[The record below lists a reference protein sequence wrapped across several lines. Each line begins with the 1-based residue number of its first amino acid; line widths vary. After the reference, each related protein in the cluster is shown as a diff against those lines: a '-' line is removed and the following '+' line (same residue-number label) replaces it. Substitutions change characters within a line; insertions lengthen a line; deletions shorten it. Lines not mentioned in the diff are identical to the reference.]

1 MLLALI
7 LAASSPTNTVGRF
20 DRTNSRTPQGRSCRG
35 MLGGNCFACVC
46 ANNTNVA
53 LQSQNFSNAAWTS
66 FGGSVTV
73 TASDGSTFYRAP
85 DGTNTASRLT
95 ISAAC
100 TGSEKMIYQLLSTS
114 VAPTTGSV
122 WVKSISGTIS
132 VSLSN
137 GGGPGSTT
145 NCTNATT
152 DGWIQCS
159 HTRTTASGTYF
170 AIGCN
175 DTYSGAVNT
184 GPSDVLIWQGQLEDG
199 SAATCP
205 IVTTTIPVTRTGPC
219 SAVCQ

>member
-20 DRTNSRTPQGRSCRG
+20 DRTNSRTPQGRSSRG
-35 MLGGNCFACVC
+35 MIGGKCYSCVC
-46 ANNTNVA
+46 SDATNTA
-53 LQSQNFSNAAWTS
+53 LWSQSFSNPAWTV

-73 TASDGSTFYRAP
+73 TPSDGSSFYQAP
-85 DGTNTASRLT
+85 DGTSTAARLT

-100 TGSEKMIYQLLSTS
+100 TGSEKMIFQLLPSAA
-114 VAPTTGSV
+114 VPTTGSV

-145 NCTNATT
+145 NCVATSEWT
-152 DGWIQCS
+152 QCS
-159 HTRTTASGTYF
+159 HTRTTAAGGTYF

-175 DTYSGAVNT
+175 DSYSGAVNT
-184 GPSDVLIWQGQLEDG
+184 GPSDVLIWQGQFEQG
-199 SAATCP
+199 AAATCP
-205 IVTTTIPVTRTGPC
+205 IQTTTIPVTRSGSC
-219 SAVCQ
+219 LSVCQ